1 MLIRKKLFGLDELN
15 EAIASVITGVGREQA
30 LNEEQEYRIRLVMSE
45 LVVNIFKYSDAN
57 EVKMQAEYG
66 PEGLRIMLRDDG
78 CGFESTAYVERN
90 VTQREYLMHESGRG
104 VYLVKMMTDS
114 LSYSEAGNAVDVT
127 LKL

>member
-15 EAIASVITGVGREQA
+15 EAIASVITGVEREQA

-57 EVKMQAEYG
+57 EVKLQAEYG
-66 PEGLRIMLRDDG
+66 PEGLHIMLMDDG
-78 CGFESTAYVERN
+78 CGFESTPYVERN

-104 VYLVKMMTDS
+104 VYLVRMMTDS